1 MEAAEKAN
9 LIIASKYSKE
19 RKVGEG
25 TYAVVYLGKIL
36 LHFTLLGTSQLI
48 IVITSLGKEIATGR
62 KIAIKK
68 VSYNFVC
75 LFTFFL

>member
-36 LHFTLLGTSQLI
+36 LHFTL
-48 IVITSLGKEIATGR
+48 V
-62 KIAIKK
+62 
-68 VSYNFVC
+68 
-75 LFTFFL
+75 